1 MPIVVGCQR
10 RPPPYQC
17 AILSSHDKQRHKGR
31 LINLESWCC
40 WPATSMY
47 IPWFRSYF
55 RSSGL
60 ALPID
65 LAICYGDRTFGLG
78 GIMRG
83 LIVGAL
89 AATMLSGCAS
99 MPDQDRTILAG
110 ATVGAGVGALIGSA
124 SGGPPGGWAGAA
136 IGAAAGGVVGSLIKD
151 NACYIRNRRGE
162 IWRVPCTDQRVRA
175 KACFV
180 GTAPSTLTEVP
191 CPH

>member
-1 MPIVVGCQR
+1 
-10 RPPPYQC
+10 
-17 AILSSHDKQRHKGR
+17 
-31 LINLESWCC
+31 
-40 WPATSMY
+40 
-47 IPWFRSYF
+47 
-55 RSSGL
+55 
-60 ALPID
+60 
-65 LAICYGDRTFGLG
+65 
-78 GIMRG
+78 MRG

-110 ATVGAGVGALIGSA
+110 ATVG
-124 SGGPPGGWAGAA
+124 A